1 MLRKA
6 TDADLEMLTAF
17 RHEAYG
23 GSRTEIAGWLKNIVG
38 MDNILLVGQPGG
50 TDGALPASML
60 CAVPVETQGR
70 RGIWFCGM
78 ATHPQY
84 RGRGLMTHLLDGCI
98 KAYAASE
105 YEFAVI
111 VPETAR
117 TAAKMRTMEFK
128 DSFAL
133 RVLNR
138 PINHNLW
145 ARAEFDTMTVHRLI
159 ETRLRYQPG
168 CISLPETSM
177 NEVVS
182 QLYHRGATIV
192 ANQRGYGIY
201 FVREDL
207 LQFIEIQA
215 DNDQSADVLLEAAR
229 ERTGCTHA
237 QLLLTE
243 NQSLFLGAGK
253 RCGYGMLRFL
263 QKPFPLSDVYFRL
276 LL

>member
-17 RHEAYG
+17 RREAYG
-23 GSRTEIAGWLKNIVG
+23 GSRTEIAGWLNHIVG
-38 MDNILLVGQPGG
+38 TDNILLVERPGAQSGEQP
-50 TDGALPASML
+50 AAML
-60 CAVPVETQGR
+60 CAVPVEMAGH

-78 ATHPQY
+78 ATHPQFQ
-84 RGRGLMTHLLDGCI
+84 GRGLMTHLLTGCI
-98 KAYAASE
+98 KAYAAGG
-105 YEFAVI
+105 YEFAVV
-111 VPETAR
+111 VPETSR
-117 TAAKMRTMEFK
+117 AASRLRELEFK
-128 DSFAL
+128 DAFSL

-145 ARAEFDTMTVHRLI
+145 AKAEFDTMTVRRLM
-159 ETRLRYQPG
+159 EARLHYQPG
-168 CISLPETSM
+168 CLTLPESSM

-192 ANQRGYGIY
+192 ANSRGYGIY
-201 FVREDL
+201 FVREDV
-207 LQFIEIQA
+207 LQFIELQA
-215 DNDQSADVLLEAAR
+215 DNDHSADILLEAAR
-229 ERTGCTHA
+229 ERTGCTQA

-253 RCGYGMLRFL
+253 RCGYGMIRFL

>member
-6 TDADLEMLTAF
+6 TDADLEMLTDF

-38 MDNILLVGQPGG
+38 PDNILLVELPGG
-50 TDGALPASML
+50 EKTAPPVSML
-60 CAVPVETQGR
+60 CAVPVETAGR

-78 ATHPQY
+78 TTRPQY

-98 KAYAASE
+98 RAYAASG
-105 YEFAVI
+105 YEFAVV
-111 VPETAR
+111 VPEASWAAAR
-117 TAAKMRTMEFK
+117 LRRLEFK
-128 DSFAL
+128 DAFAM

-145 ARAEFDTMTVHRLI
+145 ARAEFDTMTVHRLM

-168 CISLPETSM
+168 CITLPETSM

-207 LQFIEIQA
+207 LQFIELQA
-215 DNDQSADVLLEAAR
+215 DNDHSADILLEAAR

-253 RCGYGMLRFL
+253 RCGYGMIRFL